1 MCQTLVLEHCSAALT
16 ISSAFFRVNLLSPTK
31 SAIMLLVSNYNK
43 FRERQYRKDRAE
55 KTEKTTEMSSEISD
69 LDLINSILH

>member
-31 SAIMLLVSNYNK
+31 PDILSNVLPP
-43 FRERQYRKDRAE
+43 
-55 KTEKTTEMSSEISD
+55 SD
-69 LDLINSILH
+69 KLSKGLPDNCRSFAFYLS